1 MKLCIWTIAGNDPS
15 QHSGAGRDSEVIE
28 ALGCEACA
36 LLSAVT
42 AQNRK
47 DFLSSYPLEPAA
59 LEAQAMALLKGG
71 KPAAVKVGML
81 PTAEHVKILARLA
94 EREELKLVID
104 PVVASSTGGSLVSVE
119 AVAAIGRCL
128 LLHAAL
134 VTPNLREAELLTG
147 ESVASRD
154 DYPRLAKKLLAMG
167 AQAVLIK
174 DGHGEG
180 EVCDDYFSDGNTSF
194 VLRHPRYPKDLRGTG
209 CFLSAAIAACYGK
222 LESVAEAVIVG
233 TACCSQ
239 TIRRGSERLPLP
251 SWPVTPEDFPI
262 IPSLVS
268 LPGQFPSMRDLSSPF
283 YPVVPNAI
291 WVERL
296 CHLGVKV
303 LQLRIKD
310 RVGPELE
317 LEIAR
322 AVALCEASGCQLFVN
337 DHWELAIKY
346 QAFGVHLG
354 QEDIQSADW
363 NALGQSGLRL
373 GISTH
378 SYEELARALAFHP
391 SYIALGPIF
400 PTSSK
405 EMRFSAQGLE
415 RLGIWAQLC
424 DLPIVAIGGLNPERA
439 RSCLESG
446 ASLAACISDLTTNP
460 EPVKRAQEWMELTSQ

>member
-1 MKLCIWTIAGNDPS
+1 
-15 QHSGAGRDSEVIE
+15 
-28 ALGCEACA
+28 
-36 LLSAVT
+36 
-42 AQNRK
+42 
-47 DFLSSYPLEPAA
+47 
-59 LEAQAMALLKGG
+59 
-71 KPAAVKVGML
+71 
-81 PTAEHVKILARLA
+81 
-94 EREELKLVID
+94 
-104 PVVASSTGGSLVSVE
+104 
-119 AVAAIGRCL
+119 
-128 LLHAAL
+128 
-134 VTPNLREAELLTG
+134 
-147 ESVASRD
+147 
-154 DYPRLAKKLLAMG
+154 
-167 AQAVLIK
+167 
-174 DGHGEG
+174 
-180 EVCDDYFSDGNTSF
+180 
-194 VLRHPRYPKDLRGTG
+194 
-209 CFLSAAIAACYGK
+209 
-222 LESVAEAVIVG
+222 
-233 TACCSQ
+233 
-239 TIRRGSERLPLP
+239 
-251 SWPVTPEDFPI
+251 
-262 IPSLVS
+262 
-268 LPGQFPSMRDLSSPF
+268 MRDLSSPF

-346 QAFGVHLG
+346 HAFGVHLG